1 MDVYEYVCNNFGQAE
16 GTKLK
21 HIGTGGNNNFKGS
34 EYEATLA
41 AIKICQT
48 ASDHRNENL
57 YEILIS
63 AQEESFVD
71 DLCVINKL
79 TNKKTN
85 FQAKNSEG
93 SAASWTE
100 EMQSRFSMQKK
111 IDEDLHGYSD
121 NQQILVVS
129 SLDKHRENTKKI
141 PSENKKFFVSEY
153 IPYESNRFDL
163 FREYPDLCAALH
175 GISEKKT
182 HSDLDYVYSL
192 VISAWA
198 NSRKKS
204 SQTVG
209 DLIEAAKVLGKP
221 DWIVVGDSDRSI
233 PAWLNNA
240 CATFPGFDIRVESGR
255 FIVVLNSG
263 LSIDVGRD
271 PVKPHDIEA
280 IQTADELV
288 VSLMSLIN
296 EELSEQEDFEQAS

>member
-1 MDVYEYVCNNFGQAE
+1 MNVYEFVCSNFGQDE
-16 GTKLK
+16 GTRLK

-41 AIKICQT
+41 AIKICQA
-48 ASDHRNENL
+48 ASEHRNDNL
-57 YEILIS
+57 DEILIS

-79 TNKKTN
+79 TRVKTN
-85 FQAKNSEG
+85 FQAKNSDG
-93 SAASWTE
+93 SAASWTD

-111 IDEDLHGYSD
+111 IDEELHGYSD

-129 SLDKHRENTKKI
+129 SVDKHNQNTTKI
-141 PSENKKFFVSEY
+141 PAESRGFFFSEY
-153 IPYESNRFDL
+153 IPYEYNRFDL
-163 FREYPDLCAALH
+163 FREYPDLRTALH
-175 GISEKKT
+175 RISEKNT

-204 SQTVG
+204 SQTIG
-209 DLIEAAKVLGKP
+209 DLIGAAKALGRP
-221 DWIVVGDSDRSI
+221 NWIVVGDSDRSI

-240 CATFPGFDIRVESGR
+240 CATFPGFDIHVESGR
-255 FIVVLNSG
+255 FIVVLDSG
-263 LSIDVGRD
+263 FSIDVGKD
-271 PVKPHDIEA
+271 PIKPHDIEA

-296 EELSEQEDFEQAS
+296 DELSEQQDFEQAS